1 MTVIRLDEQTIAIGE
16 LDLLGVEL
24 LAQIPVSAEPADNV
38 EAHDRLFPSP
48 TGGRDRTLD
57 RDWENYVEPG
67 LRELFQS
74 SLQIIEEDLAEFP
87 PDQPADHYTLTLPIR
102 HLEAWIHG
110 LNQARLAIAAR
121 YGFTEED
128 MEGRMPI
135 SGDTRAFG
143 LFQVH
148 VYGFLQECFLRELG
162 DS

>member
-1 MTVIRLDEQTIAIGE
+1 
-16 LDLLGVEL
+16 
-24 LAQIPVSAEPADNV
+24 VSAEPADNV
-38 EAHDRLFPSP
+38 EAHERLFPSP

-57 RDWENYVEPG
+57 RDWESYVEPG

-87 PDQPADHYTLTLPIR
+87 PDEPADLYTLTLPIR

-128 MEGRMPI
+128 MEGRMPV

>member
-1 MTVIRLDEQTIAIGE
+1 MTVTRLDEQTIAIGQ

-24 LAQIPVSAEPADNV
+24 LAQIPVSSEPADSI
-38 EAHDRLFPSP
+38 EAQQRLYPSP
-48 TGGRDRTLD
+48 TGGRDRSLD
-57 RDWENYVEPG
+57 HDWKNYVEPG

-74 SLQIIEEDLAEFP
+74 SLQIIEDDLADFP
-87 PDQPADHYTLTLPIR
+87 PDEPADHYTLTLPVK

-121 YGFTEED
+121 YDFTEQE
-128 MEGRMPI
+128 MESRIPVT
-135 SGDTRAFG
+135 GDTRAFG

-162 DS
+162 DT